1 MAIKKCHCQLY
12 SILFLIIV
20 NDFVVIVTAALCLL
34 YSNLHSM
41 LECDILLFILSIRS
55 YCSPKVISFTVE
67 SYLGKLFLLFPV
79 LAVSEIVSDT
89 GKLQNVFNCEHI
101 WSDYGSKG
109 SEFIWKIKA
118 HSEQTCNS
126 FKRLLW
132 MHNKIKTWFSKT
144 GFNPLPGHSPVI
156 MSLLVFG
163 LLTT

>member
-79 LAVSEIVSDT
+79 LAVSETVSDT

-101 WSDYGSKG
+101 
-109 SEFIWKIKA
+109 
-118 HSEQTCNS
+118 
-126 FKRLLW
+126 
-132 MHNKIKTWFSKT
+132 
-144 GFNPLPGHSPVI
+144 
-156 MSLLVFG
+156 
-163 LLTT
+163 